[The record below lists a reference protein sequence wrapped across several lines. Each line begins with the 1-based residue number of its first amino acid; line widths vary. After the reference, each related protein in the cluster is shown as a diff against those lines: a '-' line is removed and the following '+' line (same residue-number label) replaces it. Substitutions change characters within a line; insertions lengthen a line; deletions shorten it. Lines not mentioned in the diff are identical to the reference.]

1 MIVFVNTLFLPMC
14 ASIFYV
20 ISILWLIGTVNVDV
34 SLCGNGDD
42 VLWRGLGELVLI
54 FLWGL
59 SWSCDDCVG
68 LVIVLVILV

>member
-1 MIVFVNTLFLPMC
+1 MC

-20 ISILWLIGTVNVDV
+20 IVILWLIGTVNLDA
-34 SLCGNGDD
+34 SLYVNGGD

-59 SWSCDDCVG
+59 SWSCGGCVG